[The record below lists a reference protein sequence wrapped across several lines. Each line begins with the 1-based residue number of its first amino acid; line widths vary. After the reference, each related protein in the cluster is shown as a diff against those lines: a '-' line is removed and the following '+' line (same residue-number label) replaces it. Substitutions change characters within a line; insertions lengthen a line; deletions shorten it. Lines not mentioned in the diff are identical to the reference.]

1 MKEKIRYGIQKIRVN
16 TATFSDIEIKPTL
29 VNFFYGNNGTGK
41 STIAEAIKKNEGL
54 SWEQGYSE
62 DDYSI
67 MVFDKKFITQN
78 FSGFGNVPGVYTI
91 GKVNA
96 EIQAKVGE
104 MTGQKKVQDSE
115 LKELQKKKKGKS
127 DEAAQLWEDFK
138 DKCWKR
144 TETIRKLFPKAM
156 SGFGKSQQFALNV
169 RKITPVEHSI
179 NALEDLY
186 STANSDGGRSYPKF
200 RLIGEPSKLAEFS
213 NAFALLGQPITSSSD
228 TEFARFV
235 KAMNAASWVT
245 QGHEHYP
252 NTPDGKCPYCQQ
264 PLPSDIEEK
273 IASCFDEQYQAD
285 LASLNQLLS
294 VYTEEMN
301 ANIAVLDNNLQMDL
315 YSKIDTEAYKT
326 KVELLKRIVEGNIK
340 KISEKI
346 KEPSSVVTLD
356 GIQTI
361 RNEINVLI
369 AEFNNLIEAN
379 NAIIADR
386 PTKQKACTDEVW
398 ELIAFT
404 LASEVSDYNAR
415 NVALSGEITRFEGEI
430 TTAKDASDKLADD
443 ITELSRHTVS
453 TQPTIKGVNNTLR
466 DAGFQGFTLHE
477 KDGHPNVYEV
487 RRQNGDIA
495 ENLSEGELNFIAFLY
510 FYHLVRGS
518 LDDSGVRK
526 DRIVVIDD
534 PVSSMDSGS
543 LFIISALV
551 RDMIQ
556 VCRHYIH
563 PEDGSVGGEFIR
575 QIFVLTHNTYFFKEI
590 SYNQVRYY
598 DSVSFFLISKTNNIS
613 AVIECTRPAQNETAE
628 RENYTPVQN
637 SYAALWSEFR
647 EVSTVIPTLSVI
659 RRILEYYCIQLCG
672 YDGNEL
678 RDTVLKENLPRLVD
692 NPEDEKADRSRYHL
706 ADSML
711 AYLSTQSLGYN
722 DGMHFVEIA
731 GDAQQCK
738 DVFKLLFECL
748 GQDQHYRKMM
758 DEERCCT

>member
-1 MKEKIRYGIQKIRVN
+1 
-16 TATFSDIEIKPTL
+16 
-29 VNFFYGNNGTGK
+29 
-41 STIAEAIKKNEGL
+41 
-54 SWEQGYSE
+54 
-62 DDYSI
+62 
-67 MVFDKKFITQN
+67 
-78 FSGFGNVPGVYTI
+78 
-91 GKVNA
+91 
-96 EIQAKVGE
+96 
-104 MTGQKKVQDSE
+104 
-115 LKELQKKKKGKS
+115 
-127 DEAAQLWEDFK
+127 
-138 DKCWKR
+138 
-144 TETIRKLFPKAM
+144 
-156 SGFGKSQQFALNV
+156 
-169 RKITPVEHSI
+169 
-179 NALEDLY
+179 
-186 STANSDGGRSYPKF
+186 
-200 RLIGEPSKLAEFS
+200 
-213 NAFALLGQPITSSSD
+213 
-228 TEFARFV
+228 
-235 KAMNAASWVT
+235 MNA
-245 QGHEHYP
+245 G
-252 NTPDGKCPYCQQ
+252 
-264 PLPSDIEEK
+264 
-273 IASCFDEQYQAD
+273 
-285 LASLNQLLS
+285 
-294 VYTEEMN
+294 
-301 ANIAVLDNNLQMDL
+301 IAVLDNNLQSDL
-315 YSKIDTEAYKT
+315 YSKIDTGAYKT
-326 KVELLKRIVEGNIK
+326 KVELFKRIVEGNIK

-361 RNEINVLI
+361 RNEINALI
-369 AEFNNLIEAN
+369 AEFNKLIEAN
-379 NAIIADR
+379 NAITADR
-386 PTKQKACTDEVW
+386 PNKQKACTNEVW

-415 NVALSGEITRFEGEI
+415 NVALSGEITRFEREI

-443 ITELSRHTVS
+443 ITQLSRHTVS

-466 DAGFQGFTLHE
+466 DAGFQGFTLNE

-556 VCRHYIH
+556 VCHHYIH
-563 PEDGSVGGEFIR
+563 TEDGTVGGEFIR
-575 QIFVLTHNTYFFKEI
+575 QIFILTHNTYFFKEI
-590 SYNQVRYY
+590 SYNQVRCYV
-598 DSVSFFLISKTNNIS
+598 SVSFFLISKMNNAS
-613 AVIECTRPAQNETAE
+613 TVFECTRPLQGETAE
-628 RENYTPVQN
+628 KENYTPVQN

-692 NPEDEKADRSRYHL
+692 NPEDENADRSRYHL

-711 AYLSTQSLGYN
+711 AYLSTQSFGYN
-722 DGMHFVEIA
+722 DGMHFIEIA

-758 DEERCCT
+758 GLIE